1 LRDYRERIRIHDAY
15 PSAAGLVAAFE
26 KIEAARG
33 AVSLTFFEF
42 NTLAALLLFE
52 SAQLDAWVLEV
63 GMGGRLDA
71 VNVVDPDVAVVV
83 SIGLDHQEYLGDTI
97 EAIAREKAGIFRK
110 GVTAVI
116 GGREPSLVLEGVA
129 HGIGAPLKRLAIEYN
144 YILEGSGW
152 RYRGTRW
159 DLPLLPAP
167 ALEGDIQFAN
177 AATALAAL
185 EELAPRLRVSP
196 AAVAQG
202 LEQVRLPARFQLIKP
217 RASPAWVLD
226 VAHNP
231 DAARVLARN
240 LRSAEIPGRTYAVC
254 GILADKDAAAI
265 AAILCDSIDAWW
277 CASIDGT
284 RGRSGE
290 DLAQAVRP
298 VVTVSVDAADSVA
311 AACAAAAAAA
321 NSRDRIVVFGSF
333 HTVGPA
339 LDWLEAAGL
348 LPSAALPEYTAPLR
362 AV

>member
-1 LRDYRERIRIHDAY
+1 
-15 PSAAGLVAAFE
+15 
-26 KIEAARG
+26 
-33 AVSLTFFEF
+33 
-42 NTLAALLLFE
+42 
-52 SAQLDAWVLEV
+52 
-63 GMGGRLDA
+63 
-71 VNVVDPDVAVVV
+71 
-83 SIGLDHQEYLGDTI
+83 
-97 EAIAREKAGIFRK
+97 
-110 GVTAVI
+110 
-116 GGREPSLVLEGVA
+116 
-129 HGIGAPLKRLAIEYN
+129 
-144 YILEGSGW
+144 
-152 RYRGTRW
+152 
-159 DLPLLPAP
+159 
-167 ALEGDIQFAN
+167 
-177 AATALAAL
+177 
-185 EELAPRLRVSP
+185 
-196 AAVAQG
+196 VAQG